1 MSFLTHRPLVSLD
14 GRKLPYFPSNL
25 GGASGVIA
33 GWTIAPLFALVSF
46 VRQARTF
53 HPRGPTYHA
62 SVVEHPAA
70 PSELQP
76 LARRLTGRALVR
88 FSGALWKRSQTLP
101 DVLGCAVRFR
111 RNQNETPDPDP
122 DDQDLLFATIRR
134 PYTMF
139 LSPLTTRISDYL
151 ANDYFAVSPFDVGLP
166 WPVYFRLRPEHAA
179 SEAGTRSDRLLRQV
193 SRADAALSL
202 EVSDNPFGPWDPLL
216 RVCLERL
223 APIDGEALRF
233 HPFRAGRGLRPRGF
247 IHALRHGVYTLSQRA
262 RPPISTPTGRD
273 HGALNSP

>member
-1 MSFLTHRPLVSLD
+1 MRLLTHTPLVSLD
-14 GRKLPYFPSNL
+14 GPKLSRIPGNP
-25 GGASGVIA
+25 GGSSGAVA
-33 GWTIAPLFALVSF
+33 GWMIAPLFALVSF

-70 PSELQP
+70 PAELQP

-88 FSGALWKRSQTLP
+88 FSGALWKSSQTLP

-111 RNQNETPDPDP
+111 RNQDETPVPDN
-122 DDQDLLFATIRR
+122 DDQDLLLATIRR

-139 LSPLTTRISDYL
+139 LSPLTTRISDYF

-166 WPVYFRLRPEHAA
+166 WPVYFRLRPDHA
-179 SEAGTRSDRLLRQV
+179 SNEAGVRSERLLRQV
-193 SRADAALSL
+193 SRADAGLSL
-202 EVSDNPFGPWDPLL
+202 EVSDHPFGPWQPLL
-216 RVCLERL
+216 RITLERL

-247 IHALRHGVYTLSQRA
+247 IHALRLGVYTLSQRA
-262 RPPISTPTGRD
+262 RPR
-273 HGALNSP
+273 HASPP